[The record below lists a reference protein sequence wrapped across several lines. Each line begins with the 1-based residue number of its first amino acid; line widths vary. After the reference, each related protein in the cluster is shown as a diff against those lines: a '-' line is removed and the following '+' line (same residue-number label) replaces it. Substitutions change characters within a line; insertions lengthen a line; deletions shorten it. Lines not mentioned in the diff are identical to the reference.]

1 MKRLFFGLILL
12 AVVFGGGGFGVYV
25 FGKSK
30 LESWSLRSLD
40 VASEQLV
47 DFPRGTA
54 LGDLAELLEQKG
66 LISNAL
72 YFRLWVRFFSDYSK
86 FQAGLYKYEG
96 TVTPVQ
102 IAKKIMDGEIHVP
115 IAAQITIPEG
125 FTLKQIIE
133 RMAAQNIATKEA
145 LMAVAES
152 RDFRESL
159 NIRANS
165 IEGFLYPATY
175 TFTEMPSPEEALRR
189 PIETFWKRLPDDY
202 EARIVEKGLSL
213 ADAVSFASLIEL
225 ETSHDDER
233 KLVAE
238 VIWRRLKLGMPLGI
252 DAAIIYGIKDYK
264 GDLTFKHLKDHTNPY
279 NTRIHPGLPPTAI
292 GSPSLASLL
301 AILDPA
307 REKNLYYV
315 LDAEQGDRH
324 HFSKTLREHNKW
336 VRKLKRASRG
346 GKRP

>member
-1 MKRLFFGLILL
+1 MKRFVIGLLIIGL
-12 AVVFGGGGFGVYV
+12 VCGGAGAGVYV

-30 LESWSLRSLD
+30 LVSWSSRSLD
-40 VASEQLV
+40 LASEQLV
-47 DFPRGTA
+47 DFPRGTS
-54 LGDLAELLEQKG
+54 LGELADLLEQKG
-66 LISNAL
+66 AISNSL
-72 YFRLWVRFFSDYSK
+72 YFNLWVRFFSDYSK
-86 FQAGLYKYEG
+86 FQAGLYKFNG
-96 TVTPVQ
+96 SITPQQ
-102 IAKKIMDGEIHVP
+102 ISDKITSGDIFVP
-115 IAAQITIPEG
+115 IAVQFTIPEG
-125 FTLKQIIE
+125 FTLKQVID
-133 RMAAQNIATKEA
+133 RLVAQGVASKEQLTAIAK
-145 LMAVAES
+145 S

-175 TFTEMPSPEEALRR
+175 TFTEKPSAVEALRR

-213 ADAVSFASLIEL
+213 ADAVTFASLIEL

-233 KLVAE
+233 SLISE

-252 DAAIIYGIKDYK
+252 DASIIYGIKDYK

-292 GSPSLASLL
+292 GAPSMASML

-315 LDAEQGDRH
+315 LDLEQGDRH

-336 VRKLKRASRG
+336 VRKLKRASR
-346 GKRP
+346 KK